1 VNRVK
6 KRYIVIAIVLL
17 VLLSGFI
24 AVKVILGRTEASLKN
39 LAASEIA
46 DVDLTSAEDGYYLGS
61 CSVFPVS
68 VEVKVTIKSHA
79 ITEID
84 LLKHDN
90 GQGQG
95 AEIIPEKVIEAQ
107 SLQVDSITGATY
119 SSKVILKAI
128 QDALKKAVSGTVP
141 DKQ

>member
-6 KRYIVIAIVLL
+6 KRYIVIVIVLL
-17 VLLSGFI
+17 VFLSGFI

-46 DVDLTSAEDGYYLGS
+46 DVDLTSAKDGDYPGS

-90 GQGQG
+90 GQGKG

-107 SLQVDSITGATY
+107 SLQVNSITGATY

-141 DKQ
+141 D